1 MGLLD
6 KLKSKASETAS
17 SAAGAVAEKKEAIAS
32 RGKGDRRVMVI
43 GLDCAPPEHVFDEY
57 AGDIPNLTKLK
68 ENGMF
73 GPLESIVPPITVPA
87 WACMMTSKD
96 PGTLGIY
103 GFRNRKDHTYDG
115 LEFATSFKVKEPTVW
130 DILSDNGK
138 QCIVMSV
145 PPMYPPK
152 PVNGI
157 QIGCFLT
164 PNNQAEYTYPKE
176 LKQELESN
184 VGEFIFDV
192 RNFRT
197 DNTQYILD
205 ETYKMTDMKFKTAD
219 YLLSNKPWDFFMM
232 VEMGPDRLNHGIWS
246 FIDPNHPRYEPDNPY
261 KESLREYYRYLDG
274 KIGDLLKHADE
285 DTTVLVVSD
294 HGAKAMVGGVCFNEW
309 LQGEGYLAF
318 TNEPEGITPINKMD
332 IDWSQTKAWGD
343 GGYYGRLFLNVE
355 GREPNGIIPAADY
368 EKERD
373 ALIAKIEAMVDHEG
387 NPMGNKAHKPED
399 IYGTQNGVAPDL
411 IVIFGELRWR
421 SVGSLGHGSLYT
433 FENDTG
439 PDEANHAEHGIF
451 IMNNA
456 PGQQTGE
463 KQGLHL
469 WDVHSTVLDLFGLD
483 PAPGA
488 LGTSALKK

>member
-6 KLKSKASETAS
+6 KLRKKP
-17 SAAGAVAEKKEAIAS
+17 SAEEAPAAA
-32 RGKGDRRVMVI
+32 RGRKVMVI
-43 GLDCAPPEHVFDEY
+43 GLDCAPPQHVFDEY
-57 AGDIPNLTKLK
+57 AGDIPNLTKLR
-68 ENGMF
+68 ENGTF

-87 WACMMTSKD
+87 WMCMMTSKD

-115 LEFATSFKVKEPTVW
+115 LAFATSWAIKEPTVW
-130 DILSDNGK
+130 DILSDAGK
-138 QCIVMSV
+138 DCIVMSV
-145 PPMYPPK
+145 PPSYPPK
-152 PVNGI
+152 ELKGI

-164 PNNQAEYTYPKE
+164 PNAQADYTYPKE
-176 LKQELESN
+176 LKAEIESN
-184 VGEFIFDV
+184 VGEYIFDI

-205 ETYKMTDMKFKTAD
+205 EAYKMTDARFKTAD
-219 YLLSNKPWDFFMM
+219 YLLKTKPWDFFMM

-274 KIGDLLKHADE
+274 KIGELLDRYADD

-294 HGAKAMVGGVCFNEW
+294 HGAKAMVGGLCFNEW
-309 LQGEGYLAF
+309 LVREGYLEF
-318 TNEPEGITPINKMD
+318 EGGLPSEITPSNKLT
-332 IDWSQTKAWGD
+332 IDWSKTKAWGD

-355 GREPNGIIPAADY
+355 GREPNGVIPQSEY
-368 EKERD
+368 D
-373 ALIAKIEAMVDHEG
+373 AVREELISKIEAMGDHEG
-387 NPMGNKAHKPED
+387 DPMGNRALRPED
-399 IYGTQNGVAPDL
+399 IYTSQNGVAPDL
-411 IVIFGELRWR
+411 IVIFGGLRWR
-421 SVGSLGHGSLYT
+421 SVGSLGHGSVYT

-456 PGQQTGE
+456 PGMATGE
-463 KQGLHL
+463 KSGMHL
-469 WDVHSTVLDLFGLD
+469 WDVHCTILDLFDLP
-483 PAPGA
+483 PAQGA
-488 LGTSALKK
+488 LGTSVLKK

>member
-6 KLKSKASETAS
+6 KLKKKGPETETQSTAS
-17 SAAGAVAEKKEAIAS
+17 SQSKK
-32 RGKGDRRVMVI
+32 RKVMVI
-43 GLDCAPPEHVFDEY
+43 GLDCAPPEHIFDEY
-57 AGDIPNLTKLK
+57 QDEIPNLTKLRD
-68 ENGMF
+68 GAVW

-87 WACMMTSKD
+87 WMCMMTSKD

-115 LEFATSFKVKEPTVW
+115 LTFATSWAIKEPTVW
-130 DILSDNGK
+130 DILSENGK
-138 QCIVMSV
+138 DCIVMSV
-145 PPMYPPK
+145 PPSYPPK
-152 PVNGI
+152 PLNGI

-164 PNNQAEYTYPKE
+164 PNNEAPYTYPTE
-176 LKQELESN
+176 LKQELESA
-184 VGEFIFDV
+184 VGDYVFDI

-197 DNTQYILD
+197 DNTQYIID
-205 ETYKMTDMKFKTAD
+205 EAYKMTEQRFKTAD

-246 FIDPNHPRYEPDNPY
+246 FIDPDHPRYEPDNPY
-261 KESLREYYRYLDG
+261 KDSLREYYRYLDG
-274 KIGDLLKHADE
+274 KIGELLEKYADD

-309 LQGEGYLAF
+309 LRQEGYLEF
-318 TNEPEGITPINKMD
+318 EGDLPDEITPINKLD
-332 IDWSQTKAWGD
+332 IDWSKTTAWGD

-355 GREPNGIIPAADY
+355 GREPNGKIPAADY
-368 EKERD
+368 EKVRSE
-373 ALIAKIEAMVDHEG
+373 LIEKIEAMVDHEG
-387 NPMGNKAHKPED
+387 NLMGNKALKPED
-399 IYGTQNGVAPDL
+399 IYTTQNGVAPDL

-421 SVGSLGHGSLYT
+421 SVGSLGHDGIYT

-439 PDEANHAEHGIF
+439 PDEANHAERGIF

-456 PGQQTGE
+456 PGNPTGPKE
-463 KQGLHL
+463 GLHL
-469 WDVHSTVLDLFGLD
+469 WDVHSTILDLFGLD

>member
-1 MGLLD
+1 MGFLD
-6 KLKSKASETAS
+6 KLKNKATETAS
-17 SAAGAVAEKKEAIAS
+17 SAAQAVAEKKEAVSS
-32 RGKGDRRVMVI
+32 RKKGDRRVMVI

-103 GFRNRKDHTYDG
+103 GFRNRKDYTYDG

-130 DILSDNGK
+130 DILSDNDK

-176 LKQELESN
+176 LKQEIESN

-309 LQGEGYLAF
+309 LQQEGYLAF
-318 TNEPEGITPINKMD
+318 NDEPDGITPINKMD
-332 IDWSQTKAWGD
+332 IDWSKTKAWGD

-355 GREPNGIIPAADY
+355 GREPNGTIPAADY
-368 EKERD
+368 EKARD
-373 ALIAKIEAMVDHEG
+373 ELITKIEAMVDHKG
-387 NPMGNKAHKPED
+387 KPMGNKAHKPEE

-439 PDEANHAEHGIF
+439 PDEANHAEQGIF
-451 IMNNA
+451 IMHNA
-456 PGQQTGE
+456 PGMQAGE

>member
-6 KLKSKASETAS
+6 KLKNKAAE
-17 SAAGAVAEKKEAIAS
+17 AAPAVAEKVGGRK
-32 RGKGDRRVMVI
+32 KGDRRVMVI

-130 DILSDNGK
+130 DILSDAGK

-176 LKQELESN
+176 LKQEIESN

-274 KIGDLLKHADE
+274 QIGDLLKHADE

-318 TNEPEGITPINKMD
+318 NNSPEGITPINKMD
-332 IDWSQTKAWGD
+332 IDWSKTKAWGD

-368 EKERD
+368 LKERD

-421 SVGSLGHGSLYT
+421 SVGSLGHNSIYT

-439 PDEANHAEHGIF
+439 PDEANHAEQGIF

-456 PGQQTGE
+456 PGGQTGE

-469 WDVHSTVLDLFGLD
+469 WDVHNTVLDLFGLD
-483 PAPGA
+483 PAEGA

>member
-1 MGLLD
+1 MALFG
-6 KLKSKASETAS
+6 KKKQQETSEPVAQKKSGRK
-17 SAAGAVAEKKEAIAS
+17 
-32 RGKGDRRVMVI
+32 VMVI
-43 GLDCAPPEHVFDEY
+43 GLDCAPPEHIFDEY
-57 AGDIPNLTKLK
+57 KDEIPNIAKLVD
-68 ENGMF
+68 NGVF
-73 GPLESIVPPITVPA
+73 GPLQSITPPITVPA

-130 DILSDNGK
+130 DILSENGK
-138 QCIVMSV
+138 DVIVMSV

-152 PVNGI
+152 PTNGI

-164 PNNQAEYTYPKE
+164 PTNDADYTYPKE
-176 LKQELESN
+176 LKAELQSN
-184 VGEFIFDV
+184 VGEFIFDI

-197 DNTQYILD
+197 DDTQYILD
-205 ETYKMTDMKFKTAD
+205 EAYKMTEMKFKTAD

-261 KESLREYYRYLDG
+261 KESLREYYRFLDG
-274 KIGDLLKHADE
+274 KVGELIDKYADS

-309 LQGEGYLAF
+309 LMNEGYLGF
-318 TNEPEGITPINKMD
+318 TDDRPAEVTPIGKMN
-332 IDWSQTKAWGD
+332 IDWSKTKAWGD

-355 GREPNGIIPAADY
+355 GREPNGIIPQADY
-368 EKERD
+368 EKTRD
-373 ALIAKIEAMVDHEG
+373 ELIAKIEAMVDHEG

-399 IYGTQNGVAPDL
+399 IYEVQNGVAPDL

-421 SVGSLGHGSLYT
+421 SVGSLGHDSIYT

-439 PDEANHAEHGIF
+439 PDEANHAEFGIF
-451 IMNNA
+451 VMHNA
-456 PGQQTGE
+456 PGQTPGRKE
-463 KQGLHL
+463 GLHL
-469 WDVHSTVLDLFGLD
+469 WDVHCTILDLFGLK
-483 PAPGA
+483 PAQGA
-488 LGTSALKK
+488 LGKSALTK

>member
-1 MGLLD
+1 MGFLK
-6 KLKSKASETAS
+6 KLTGKGEES
-17 SAAGAVAEKKEAIAS
+17 AVA
-32 RGKGDRRVMVI
+32 GKPGRKVMVL
-43 GLDCAPPEHVFDEY
+43 GLDCAPPEHIFDEY

-68 ENGMF
+68 ENGVF
-73 GPLESIVPPITVPA
+73 GPLESITPPITVPA

-115 LEFATSFKVKEPTVW
+115 LEFATSFKIKEPTVW
-130 DILSDNGK
+130 DILSENGK
-138 QCIVMSV
+138 DCIVMSV

-152 PVNGI
+152 PTNGI

-164 PNNQAEYTYPKE
+164 PSNDADYTYPKE
-176 LKQELESN
+176 LKAEIESN
-184 VGEFIFDV
+184 VGEYIFDI

-197 DNTQYILD
+197 DNTQYIID
-205 ETYKMTDMKFKTAD
+205 EAYKMTDMKWKTAD
-219 YLLSNKPWDFFMM
+219 YLLSNKPWDFFMV

-274 KIGDLLKHADE
+274 KIGDLLAKHADD
-285 DTTVLVVSD
+285 DTVVLVVSD

-309 LQGEGYLAF
+309 LQQEGYLAF
-318 TNEPEGITPINKMD
+318 TGAGAGGGPTEITPINKME
-332 IDWSQTKAWGD
+332 IDWSRTKAWGD
-343 GGYYGRLFLNVE
+343 GGYYGRLFLNVA
-355 GREPNGIIPAADY
+355 GREPNGIIPQDQY
-368 EKERD
+368 ETVRD
-373 ALIAKIEAMVDHEG
+373 ELIGKIEAMVDHEG
-387 NPMGNKAHKPED
+387 NPMGNKAHKPEEL
-399 IYGTQNGVAPDL
+399 YGTTNGVAPDL
-411 IVIFGELRWR
+411 IVIFGELTWR
-421 SVGSLGHGSLYT
+421 SVGSLGHGSIYT

-451 IMNNA
+451 IMSNA
-456 PGQQTGE
+456 PGHATGE

-469 WDVHSTVLDLFGLD
+469 WDVHSTILDLFDLP
-483 PAPGA
+483 PAQGA

>member
-6 KLKSKASETAS
+6 KIKKKDAGEASASAPTTAS
-17 SAAGAVAEKKEAIAS
+17 ATKKTG
-32 RGKGDRRVMVI
+32 RKVMVI
-43 GLDCAPPEHVFDEY
+43 GLDCAPPEHIFDEY
-57 AGDIPNLTKLK
+57 AGDIPNLTKLR
-68 ENGMF
+68 ENGLY
-73 GPLESIVPPITVPA
+73 GPLESITPPITVPA

-130 DILSDNGK
+130 DILSEAGK
-138 QCIVMSV
+138 DCIVISV

-152 PVNGI
+152 PVRGI

-164 PNNQAEYTYPKE
+164 PSNDTDYTYPKE
-176 LKQELESN
+176 LKAEIESN
-184 VGEFIFDV
+184 VGEFIFDI

-205 ETYKMTDMKFKTAD
+205 EAYKMTEMKFKTAD
-219 YLLSNKPWDFFMM
+219 YLLENKPWDFFMM

-261 KESLREYYRYLDG
+261 KESLRDYYRFLDG
-274 KIGDLLKHADE
+274 KIGDLLKHADD

-309 LQGEGYLAF
+309 LQDEGYLSF
-318 TNEPEGITPINKMD
+318 TNEPEGITPLNKMN
-332 IDWSQTKAWGD
+332 IDWSKTKAWGD

-355 GREPNGIIPAADY
+355 GREPNGTIPKA
-368 EKERD
+368 EFETVREE
-373 ALIAKIEAMVDHEG
+373 LIVKIEAMVDHEG
-387 NPMGNKAHKPED
+387 KPMGNKAHKPEEL
-399 IYGTQNGVAPDL
+399 YNLQNGVAPDL

-456 PGQQTGE
+456 PGQGTGT
-463 KQGLHL
+463 KDGLHL
-469 WDVHSTVLDLFGLD
+469 WDVHSTILDLFDLE
-483 PAPGA
+483 PAQGA
-488 LGTSALKK
+488 LGKSALKK